1 MTRAGMRIL
10 FVTSN
15 RIGDA
20 VLSTGLLDHLIR
32 SHPDARFT
40 VACGPD
46 AAGLFT
52 HMPQLDRLIPFEKRR
67 RFLQAGQWLM
77 AAHEI
82 RDRHTSSWYV
92 AQVAAIESLAHE
104 EVPFVEC
111 PTCGKDVNLRPTARF
126 KDFLERYA
134 PGAGTRSQNDTL
146 YAVRSGLVHGTALLH
161 HDSPFGFSLL
171 PFATGEREGM
181 DRLSSGISVA
191 MVNWLRVQASGDRGS

>member
-67 RFLQAGQWLM
+67 RFLHWPWLW
-77 AAHEI
+77 
-82 RDRHTSSWYV
+82 S
-92 AQVAAIESLAHE
+92 QVA
-104 EVPFVEC
+104 
-111 PTCGKDVNLRPTARF
+111 R
-126 KDFLERYA
+126 
-134 PGAGTRSQNDTL
+134 TRWD
-146 YAVRSGLVHGTALLH
+146 LVV
-161 HDSPFGFSLL
+161 D
-171 PFATGEREGM
+171 
-181 DRLSSGISVA
+181 I
-191 MVNWLRVQASGDRGS
+191 RGSVLAWMLWNRRRAIMRRSRGHKTAQIADIVKTTPVQNLASEVGPEVAWAKGPIVTLESDTCVCDEARAEFRTVA